1 MLPATGGSHS
11 IIRATSRNA
20 SAWRC
25 PAHRRRVP
33 SALGRLSERQK
44 QAGRHQQQKQGH
56 DSEEVARTQPGPT
69 PIPVHQPAGQ
79 GAAAAAETQKMA
91 MRKPTDASPPNRACT
106 DKRPDRGEDA
116 CTGPQEGL
124 RDSKKGGAPADQPVT
139 IGDGK
144 TPSGSGTDRYLIS
157 RSFSRTAYTTASI
170 RECSWSFSRMFRM

>member
-33 SALGRLSERQK
+33 SGPALGAAEASW
-44 QAGRHQQQKQGH
+44 
-56 DSEEVARTQPGPT
+56 
-69 PIPVHQPAGQ
+69 PAP
-79 GAAAAAETQKMA
+79 AAETGPRQRGGGPHPA
-91 MRKPTDASPPNRACT
+91 RTDAHTGPSAG
-106 DKRPDRGEDA
+106 RPGGRGRCGNPENGDEEADGRLPAEQGVHGQGPHRGEDA
-116 CTGPQEGL
+116 CTGPQEG
-124 RDSKKGGAPADQPVT
+124 DSKKGGAPADQPVT

-144 TPSGSGTDRYLIS
+144 PPSGSGTDRYLIS